1 MTSVAT
7 IPENEGPL
15 PSNSDAVSITFD
27 YSQLPTTVAMD
38 VRESAARIREKEH
51 NVVQQIFVIGR
62 ELRTVKA
69 ALPHG
74 AFRPWLEAEF
84 GWNERTV
91 QRYMR
96 ADEVLGTQYDT
107 VSDLSASAIYGLSA
121 RSTSPKVRD
130 KILERLE
137 RGEHL
142 STQDILEQVKKKRQK
157 TKPSSASVVPD
168 QQSVQQQV
176 DEHPTDQFDL
186 QDSPNPDPHAD
197 TSTPARRAAD
207 LIFKQIRDDWDELA
221 ACLPEADSDG
231 FRRQLLQRCSAQ
243 CV

>member
-1 MTSVAT
+1 
-7 IPENEGPL
+7 
-15 PSNSDAVSITFD
+15 
-27 YSQLPTTVAMD
+27 
-38 VRESAARIREKEH
+38 
-51 NVVQQIFVIGR
+51 
-62 ELRTVKA
+62 
-69 ALPHG
+69 
-74 AFRPWLEAEF
+74 
-84 GWNERTV
+84 
-91 QRYMR
+91 MR